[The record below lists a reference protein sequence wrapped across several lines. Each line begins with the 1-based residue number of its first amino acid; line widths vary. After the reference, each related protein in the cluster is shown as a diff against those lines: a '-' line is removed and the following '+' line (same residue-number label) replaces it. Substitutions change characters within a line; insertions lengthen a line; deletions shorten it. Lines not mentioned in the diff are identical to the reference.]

1 MLLNTLSK
9 AISRQLPSQFP
20 ARLAFLPRANL
31 AAGRNFSI
39 LHRSLGP
46 NPILLRKYFST
57 TEATEGVPFNPK
69 PVPEEFQENFFTED
83 QENTIDRLVKPGK
96 QKVVGYWLLLT
107 AGTVFVMIALGGYTR
122 VSKSGLSMVKWRPIN
137 YQLPST

>member
-9 AISRQLPSQFP
+9 AISRQLPRNLP
-20 ARLAFLPRANL
+20 AFLSRAHL
-31 AAGRNFSI
+31 TGAKNFSI
-39 LHRSLGP
+39 LRQTRFP
-46 NPILLRKYFST
+46 TPIMLRKYFST
-57 TEATEGVPFNPK
+57 TGATEGVPFTPK
-69 PVPEEFQENFFTED
+69 PIPAEFSENFFTED

-107 AGTVFVMIALGGYTR
+107 ASAVFVMIVLGGYTR

>member
-9 AISRQLPSQFP
+9 SISRQLPRNYP
-20 ARLAFLPRANL
+20 VFLPRAHL
-31 AAGRNFSI
+31 TPVRNFTI
-39 LHRSLGP
+39 LRQTQNSNL
-46 NPILLRKYFST
+46 ILTRRFFST
-57 TEATEGVPFNPK
+57 IEATEPISLSPK
-69 PVPEEFQENFFTED
+69 PVPEEFSENFFTED

-107 AGTVFVMIALGGYTR
+107 AGTVFCMIALGGYTR

-137 YQLPST
+137 YKLPYT

>member
-9 AISRQLPSQFP
+9 AISRQLPRSFP
-20 ARLAFLPRANL
+20 ASLPRAHFIS
-31 AAGRNFSI
+31 ARNFTI
-39 LHRSLGP
+39 LHKTQNSNLIMTR
-46 NPILLRKYFST
+46 RFFST
-57 TEATEGVPFNPK
+57 AEASETIPLSPK
-69 PVPEEFQENFFTED
+69 PVPEEFSENFFKED

-107 AGTVFVMIALGGYTR
+107 AGTVFCMIALGGYTR

-137 YQLPST
+137 YKLPST